1 MTNEL
6 IERLKFTASELSGL
20 RIFEGGKQCAEA
32 AAEIERLREGLKN
45 LILHTERVERFVSGL
60 YIDGKFGGET
70 LALTE
75 AKAALKG
82 DTQDAKLHTDGG

>member
-1 MTNEL
+1 MTD
-6 IERLKFTASELSGL
+6 
-20 RIFEGGKQCAEA
+20 
-32 AAEIERLREGLKN
+32 EIERLREGLKN

-75 AKAALKG
+75 AKAVLKG
-82 DTQDAKLHTDGG
+82 NNRAQ